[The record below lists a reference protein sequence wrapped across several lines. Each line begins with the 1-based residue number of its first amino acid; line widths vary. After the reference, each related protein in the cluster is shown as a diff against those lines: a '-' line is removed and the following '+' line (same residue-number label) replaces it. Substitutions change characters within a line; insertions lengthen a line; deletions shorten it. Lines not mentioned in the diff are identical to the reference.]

1 MATYSINNRKENT
14 TSFVLNRLQENRYT
28 AVSDTDAV
36 SKYDANYR
44 KETEAVYMGVFFF
57 VVPVLFS
64 FFSIIDI
71 AKNGGADTFIKVMLV
86 GALVLRVIATKWVS
100 AIAAEQ
106 NRKVSKWIAFSFFLP
121 AISLI
126 VMGLTKKLVAP
137 LATEQ
142 KQGRT
147 YNAKNT
153 FQRFSSEENHGFQM
167 AS

>member
-14 TSFVLNRLQENRYT
+14 TSFVLNRLQENVY
-28 AVSDTDAV
+28 ASVSNAGN
-36 SKYDANYR
+36 KYDASYR
-44 KETEAVYMGVFFF
+44 KEKEAVYMGVFFF
-57 VVPVLFS
+57 IVPVLFS

-86 GALVLRVIATKWVS
+86 GALALRVIATKWVS

-106 NRKVSKWIAFSFFLP
+106 NRTVAKWIAFSFFLP

-126 VMGLTKKLVAP
+126 VMGLTKKLAAPVA
-137 LATEQ
+137 AAK

-153 FQRFSSEENHGFQM
+153 FQRFSSEEHHGFQM